1 MSDKKKCFDACVDN
15 NVSCPVKDCR
25 YWIDY
30 EEDLNCTI
38 VCANDNGALSLREIS
53 DRMGVSFVRIKQ
65 IQDLTVSKFTKRL
78 AAVGIKGKEARAV
91 LAMLRSG
98 EEDHSIME

>member
-1 MSDKKKCFDACVDN
+1 MTKKCFDRCIDN
-15 NVSCPVKDCR
+15 DVSCPVTDCR

-38 VCANDNGALSLREIS
+38 ICADENGPLSLREIS

-65 IQDLTVSKFTKRL
+65 IQDLTVDKFTKRL
-78 AAVGIKGKEARAV
+78 SAKGIREEDVRAI
-91 LAMLRSG
+91 LSALRTG
-98 EEDHSIME
+98 EEDHSLT

>member
-1 MSDKKKCFDACVDN
+1 MTKKCFDICRDKE
-15 NVSCPVKDCR
+15 VSCPVIDCR

-38 VCANDNGALSLREIS
+38 ICANQHGPLSLREIS

-65 IQDLTVSKFTKRL
+65 IQDLTVEKFTKRL
-78 AAVGIKGKEARAV
+78 ATKGIREEEVQEALSA
-91 LAMLRSG
+91 LRSG
-98 EEDHSIME
+98 EEDHSLI

>member
-15 NVSCPVKDCR
+15 DVSCPVKDCR

-38 VCANDNGALSLREIS
+38 VCANDNGSLSLRVIS
-53 DRMGVSFVRIKQ
+53 DRMGVRFVRIKQ
-65 IQDLTVSKFTKRL
+65 IHDFTVGKFTKRL

-98 EEDHSIME
+98 EEDQSIME